1 MPVGGGD
8 IGLGWLGPLVGP
20 VVGPPADGD
29 GVAELLSSGEGEGV
43 GAGLGLNLILGF
55 GEGEAVT
62 ETGSA
67 WH

>member
-8 IGLGWLGPLVGP
+8 TGLGWLGPALGL
-20 VVGPPADGD
+20 PADGD

-43 GAGLGLNLILGF
+43 GAGVGLNLILGF
-55 GEGEAVT
+55 GEGEAVG

>member
-1 MPVGGGD
+1 VP
-8 IGLGWLGPLVGP
+8 GWLGPVVGP
-20 VVGPPADGD
+20 VLGLGPPADGD
-29 GVAELLSSGEGEGV
+29 GVAELLSGGEGEGV

-55 GEGEAVT
+55 GEGEAEGEAVT